1 MIKITSGSDY
11 KVYAALRMIEQ
22 LTNDKLIP
30 EYIFKNI
37 LNDHRD
43 VVEKMSFIRYTTKKN
58 NKGDETNE

>member
-37 LNDHRD
+37 LQDHKD
-43 VVEKMSFIRYTTKKN
+43 VVDKTNFTSYRN
-58 NKGDETNE
+58 NKKGEKNDV